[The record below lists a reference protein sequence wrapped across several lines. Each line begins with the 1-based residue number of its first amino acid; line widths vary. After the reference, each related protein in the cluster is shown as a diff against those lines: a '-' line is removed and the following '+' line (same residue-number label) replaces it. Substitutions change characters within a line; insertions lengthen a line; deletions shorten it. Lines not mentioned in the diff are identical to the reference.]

1 MKRLLLLGLLS
12 ILAVWTVFSAI
23 TRVQPG
29 ERAVVR
35 RFGRI
40 LPDKPGPGLF
50 VGLPWGFD
58 RVDRVPVSRVRS
70 VVIGLSD
77 NKEDDQRDTPTGQ
90 MLTGDHNLVN
100 VQVEIQYT
108 VFEDQVDKFVLQAD
122 RADALVA
129 RVTEAALAEWIAGRN
144 VDDVLLEGKTLLP
157 AFLIGQ
163 VQKTL
168 QGDDYDLGVKI
179 EQANVKYLYPPVEV
193 KDAFDRLAQAETGIR
208 TQVNKAEQ
216 EADKQLRATQARVFQ
231 IQRQTAAYALEQKL
245 AARADAET
253 FLIRLNK
260 YRDLAARDPNYLN
273 TLWQDDMTRLYARMR
288 EMGRIDVLDNY
299 LSSEGLN
306 ITQFPLTPKK
316 NK

>member
-12 ILAVWTVFSAI
+12 VLAVWTVFSAV

-29 ERAVVR
+29 ERAVVF

-40 LPDKPGPGLF
+40 LPEKPGPGLF
-50 VGLPWGFD
+50 VGLPWGLD
-58 RVDRVPVSRVRS
+58 RVARVPVSRVRS
-70 VVIGLSD
+70 VEIGLSD

-108 VFEDQVDKFVLQAD
+108 VFEDQVDKFVLQAE

-144 VDDVLLEGKTLLP
+144 VDDVLLVGKTLLP
-157 AFLIGQ
+157 AFLISQ

-179 EQANVKYLYPPVEV
+179 EQANVKNLYPPVEV

-216 EADKQLRATQARVFQ
+216 EADKQLREPRRTSFKASDKPPPTP
-231 IQRQTAAYALEQKL
+231 
-245 AARADAET
+245 
-253 FLIRLNK
+253 LNK
-260 YRDLAARDPNYLN
+260 SSPPG
-273 TLWQDDMTRLYARMR
+273 RMR
-288 EMGRIDVLDNY
+288 RP
-299 LSSEGLN
+299 S
-306 ITQFPLTPKK
+306 
-316 NK
+316 